1 MSSWWPSSGRYSP
14 FTSFYNRSGPPRV
27 TEDDYSY
34 LAGDDHRS
42 AQNIRHDS
50 YGFPSS
56 VNNNNTTTHHYDH
69 QHRHGSSGS
78 PRMDETADLGPD
90 VLILKHKGTTY
101 PLHFPAFSISE
112 GDLKVKD
119 LRRQAAHQLNVDDP
133 RRVKLLYKGKQMR
146 DDKQRCKDENLKQN
160 SEVMCVVS
168 SETSRGDGSSES
180 EGSDSVAAN
189 GVDAGRSDDGKG
201 GVKKRK
207 GHRGGKKKRD
217 RGDGGRDSLAP
228 PMDSVPSTSR
238 TPSPAPLSTKKPTT
252 PAEMIDSIQANF
264 DSSLHPLVREFLAN
278 PPGDQRS
285 RDLEY
290 KKLSEAI
297 LAQVLLKLDGVD
309 TMGDEVLRGKRKDM
323 VKRVQGVLNELDAA
337 GKR

>member
-1 MSSWWPSSGRYSP
+1 M
-14 FTSFYNRSGPPRV
+14 

-42 AQNIRHDS
+42 AQSIRQDS
-50 YGFPSS
+50 YGFPSTA
-56 VNNNNTTTHHYDH
+56 NNTTTAHHYDQH
-69 QHRHGSSGS
+69 HRHGSSGS
-78 PRMDETADLGPD
+78 PRMNETADFEPD
-90 VLILKHKGTTY
+90 VLVLKHKGTTY

-112 GDLKVKD
+112 GDLMVKD
-119 LRRQAAHQLNVDDP
+119 VRRQAAQQLNVDDP

-146 DDKQRCKDENLKQN
+146 DDKQTCKHENLKQN

-168 SETSRGDGSSES
+168 SETPRGDGSSDS

-201 GVKKRK
+201 GIKKRK
-207 GHRGGKKKRD
+207 GHRGGKKKRNP
-217 RGDGGRDSLAP
+217 DGGRDSLAP
-228 PMDSVPSTSR
+228 PTDTAPTTSR
-238 TPSPAPLSTKKPTT
+238 TPSPAPLPTKKPTT

-264 DSSLHPLVREFLAN
+264 DSNLHPLVRSFLAN
-278 PPGDQRS
+278 PPVEQRA

-290 KKLSEAI
+290 KKLSESI
-297 LAQVLLKLDGVD
+297 LAQVLLKLDGVE
-309 TMGDEVLRGKRKDM
+309 TMGDEVLRGRRKDM